1 MSDALRKMLE
11 EETTPT
17 PGAARATPNARLL
30 DHAKGD
36 VGNARSFR
44 EARALDEIN
53 QQSVNPLD
61 PERAM
66 VSDLVDMQRIV
77 DEEMAK
83 MLPPE
88 EVRDAWEKRVE
99 KGEFRTWMLP
109 KHKAVRFQIGAITG
123 NIEVGTFR
131 QHVQAAVIG
140 DKGGSIHSVVRTSQ
154 FTGRWEPYDYYHWRG
169 LMGGGTIMDV
179 DKGRTVGTTS
189 PSQHLFLT
197 VQFVEISGSE
207 QVIYDAK
214 GNPNTDLSRGGEA
227 TRELVVVMRQ
237 MHERMARSDTAATES
252 SAIKTMET
260 ENTSL
265 KAQMGEIQAMLA
277 KLLGEKAEPPRRSPA
292 QLANDI
298 RMSDLAKARARAD
311 SSESE

>member
-53 QQSVNPLD
+53 QQSVNPMD

-88 EVRDAWEKRVE
+88 DVRAVWAQRVE

-109 KHKAVRFQIGAITG
+109 KHKAARFPIGAITG

-131 QHVQAAVIG
+131 KHIQAAVIG
-140 DKGGSIHSVVRTSQ
+140 DKGGSIHSVIRTSQ
-154 FTGRWEPYDYYHWRG
+154 FTGRWEPYDYYAWRG
-169 LMGGGTIMDV
+169 LMGGGTIVDV
-179 DKGRTVGTTS
+179 DRGQAVGTTS
-189 PSQHLFLT
+189 PSQQLFLT
-197 VQFVEISGSE
+197 VQFVEISGSDP
-207 QVIYDAK
+207 VTYDAK
-214 GNPNTDLSRGGEA
+214 GNANTDLSRGGEA
-227 TRELVVVMRQ
+227 TRELVTVMKQ
-237 MHERMARSDTAATES
+237 MHERMARSDAPATDT
-252 SAIKTMET
+252 SALKTMES
-260 ENTSL
+260 ENLSL

-277 KLLGEKAEPPRRSPA
+277 KLLAEKEEPPRRSPA

-298 RMSDLAKARARAD
+298 RMSDLAKARAKAA
-311 SSESE
+311 SGGAE